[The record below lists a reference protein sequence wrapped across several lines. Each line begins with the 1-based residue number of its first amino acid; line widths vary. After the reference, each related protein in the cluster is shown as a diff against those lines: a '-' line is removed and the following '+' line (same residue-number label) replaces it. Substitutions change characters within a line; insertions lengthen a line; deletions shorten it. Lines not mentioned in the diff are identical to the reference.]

1 MGYLNETIDRAVNGV
16 GENTLN
22 IITGGQY
29 GVTRKAGSVAN
40 TPIRK
45 KQEERAAQVAAQA
58 AAMQDAARRQQ
69 IDILSQ
75 AKAAADT
82 QADLAMRQAIQ
93 DKVAEQRAAATP
105 GEVDVTLSATPDQ
118 PQSAIR
124 AKRRKQF
131 GFDSSG
137 YSPGVSL

>member
-1 MGYLNETIDRAVNGV
+1 MGYLEKTINGIPVVGQLYRAT
-16 GENTLN
+16 E
-22 IITGGQY
+22 
-29 GVTRKAGSVAN
+29 K
-40 TPIRK
+40 
-45 KQEERAAQVAAQA
+45 AAQTVGIDSGDAKKKRAQA
-58 AAMQDAARRQQ
+58 RATEVQQQVAAMQDAARRQQ

-93 DKVAEQRAAATP
+93 DKVAEQRASSTP
-105 GEVDVTLSATPDQ
+105 GGVDVSLAATPDQ

>member
-1 MGYLNETIDRAVNGV
+1 MGYLEKTINDTPVIGQLYRATDKAAEGV
-16 GENTLN
+16 G
-22 IITGGQY
+22 IDIGGD
-29 GVTRKAGSVAN
+29 
-40 TPIRK
+40 K
-45 KQEERAAQVAAQA
+45 KKRAQARAAQVAAQA
-58 AAMQDAARRQQ
+58 EAMQTAARRQQ

-105 GEVDVTLSATPDQ
+105 GEVDVALSATPDQ

>member
-1 MGYLNETIDRAVNGV
+1 MGYLEKTINDIPVVGQLYRATEKAAQTV
-16 GENTLN
+16 G
-22 IITGGQY
+22 IDSGD
-29 GVTRKAGSVAN
+29 A
-40 TPIRK
+40 K
-45 KQEERAAQVAAQA
+45 KKRAQARAAEVQQQV

-131 GFDSSG
+131 GFDSGG